1 LSYDAILEEEQKC
14 MITVL
19 DKPERVKEVDRSD
32 MLGDLV
38 KTPDYC
44 RDAIK
49 RAKQVS
55 VPERVNPKNI
65 VVVGMGG
72 SAIGGEILH
81 DWLRDTLPIPIEVC
95 RDYTLPAYVNK
106 DTLVF
111 VNSYSGNTEETLT
124 AFLTAIHRK
133 CTVTAVTSGGQL
145 GSFCKKLQVPH
156 MIIPSGL
163 QPRVAIPYMFFPLP
177 VLMEK
182 LGIISNID
190 DELEE
195 AIQVLER
202 VAKANAPDVPTNNNR
217 AKQLAQE
224 LMETIPVI
232 YGFRQYSSIAQ
243 RLKAQF
249 NENSKVPS
257 KSEVFPELNHNETV
271 GYEAPES
278 LTKKLSIILIRDPQ
292 EPPEIRNRIETTT
305 NLVFDRANKV
315 LEIWAEGK
323 GKLAKMFSVMCTG
336 DFASVYLAIL
346 QNKDPTPVNIIVRVK
361 SELAKKTRMKEKFE
375 AELAKLK

>member
-1 LSYDAILEEEQKC
+1 
-14 MITVL
+14 MVTVL
-19 DKPERVKEVDRSD
+19 DKPERVKEVDRSG

-38 KTPDYC
+38 KTHDYC

-49 RAKQVS
+49 RAEQVS
-55 VPERVNPKNI
+55 VPEKVSPKNI

-72 SAIGGEILH
+72 SAIGGEILQ
-81 DWLRDTLPIPIEVC
+81 DWLRDKLPIPIQVC

-133 CTVTAVTSGGQL
+133 CTVIAVTSGGQL
-145 GSFCKKLQVPH
+145 CVFCKKLQVPY
-156 MIIPSGL
+156 MIIPAGL

-177 VLMEK
+177 VFMEK
-182 LGIISNID
+182 MGIISNID

-195 AIQVLER
+195 AIQVLEM
-202 VAKANAPDVPTNNNR
+202 VAKANAPDVPTENNR

-257 KSEVFPELNHNETV
+257 KCDVFPELNHNETV

-278 LTKKLSIILIRDPQ
+278 LTKKQSIILIRDPQ

-305 NLVFDRANKV
+305 SLVFNRANKV
-315 LEIWAEGK
+315 LEITAEGK
-323 GKLAKMFSVMCTG
+323 GKLAKMFAVMCVG

-361 SELAKKTRMKEKFE
+361 SELAKKSGMKKKFE